1 MSRMIKFHQN
11 VNRAGVKLL
20 KMPVWEARGFMYK
33 KDPVLSSRFASLA
46 RLQQQLDS
54 CNAAEDVREDE
65 TELA

>member
-1 MSRMIKFHQN
+1 
-11 VNRAGVKLL
+11 
-20 KMPVWEARGFMYK
+20 MYK
-33 KDPVLSSRFASLA
+33 KDPVLSSHFASLA